1 MGGHARDRVT
11 VTATSV
17 WFPRARSVELREETL
32 RGPGPGEVRV
42 RAVAS
47 GLSHG
52 TEMLV
57 FRGQVPVD
65 LALDLPTLAGSYG
78 FPIKFGYAS
87 VGHVVEVGAGV
98 ALSSGDLVFVHH
110 PHQREYVVS
119 ASLAVSLPP
128 RLPPE
133 FGVFLANCETALNVV
148 LDAHPRFGE
157 EVAVFG
163 QGVVGLLVTQ
173 LLNLAGARVT
183 AIDPI
188 EHRRELSLRCGA
200 EVAVTPEDALARIAT
215 RTNGRGADVVIEAS
229 GNAGALQLAIDA
241 AAFQAPV
248 VICSWYGSKPVS
260 LDLGSRFHR
269 ARLRLVSSQV
279 SQLDP
284 ALAPRW
290 DRQRRLATALSLL
303 EELVIGP
310 LITHRIPLARAAEAY
325 DLVDQ
330 HPDETVQVILTYE

>member
-17 WFPRARSVELREETL
+17 WFPRAREVELREEIL
-32 RGPGPGEVRV
+32 RGPGPGEIRV
-42 RAVAS
+42 RAIAS

-57 FRGQVPVD
+57 FRGQVPAD
-65 LALDLPTLAGSYG
+65 LALDLPTLAGSYA

-87 VGHVVEVGAGV
+87 VGRVVEVGAG
-98 ALSSGDLVFVHH
+98 AAFAPGDLVFVHH
-110 PHQREYVVS
+110 PHQQEYVVS
-119 ASLAVSLPP
+119 AAAAVQLPQ

-133 FGVFLANCETALNVV
+133 LGVFLANCETALNVV
-148 LDAHPRFGE
+148 LDAHPRLGE

-183 AIDPI
+183 AVEPI
-188 EHRRELSLRCGA
+188 GLRRDLALRCGA
-200 EVAVTPEDALARIAT
+200 DEAVTPEAALERIAA
-215 RTNGRGADVVIEAS
+215 RTNGRGADVVVEAS
-229 GNAGALQLAIDA
+229 GNASALQLAIDA
-241 AAFQAPV
+241 AAFQASV
-248 VICSWYGSKPVS
+248 VVCSWYGSKPVS

-284 ALAPRW
+284 ALTPRW
-290 DRQRRLATALSLL
+290 DRQRRLDTALSLL
-303 EELVIGP
+303 GELVIGP
-310 LITHRIPLARAAEAY
+310 LITHRIPFARAAQAY
-325 DLVDQ
+325 ELVDQ
-330 HPDETVQVILTYE
+330 RPEETAQVILTYE

>member
-1 MGGHARDRVT
+1 MGGHARERVT

-17 WFPRARSVELREETL
+17 WFPRARAVELREEKL
-32 RGPGPGEVRV
+32 RGTGPGEVRV

-57 FRGQVPVD
+57 FRGEVPAD

-87 VGHVVEVGAGV
+87 VGRVVEVGAGV
-98 ALSSGDLVFVHH
+98 ALAPGDLVFVHH
-110 PHQREYVVS
+110 PHQQEYVVN
-119 ASLAVSLPP
+119 ASFAVRLPP

-133 FGVFLANCETALNVV
+133 YGVFLANCETALNVV

-163 QGVVGLLVTQ
+163 QGVVGLIVTQ

-183 AIDPI
+183 AVEPI
-188 EHRRELSLRCGA
+188 GLRRELALRCGA
-200 EVAVTPEDALARIAT
+200 EEVVTPEEALARIAT

-229 GNAGALQLAIDA
+229 GNARALQLAIDA

-248 VICSWYGSKPVS
+248 VVCSWYGSKPVS

-290 DRQRRLATALSLL
+290 DRQRRLDTALSLL
-303 EELVIGP
+303 GEIVIGP
-310 LITHRIPLARAAEAY
+310 LITHRIPFASAAVAY
-325 DLVDQ
+325 ELVDQ
-330 HPDETVQVILTYE
+330 RGDETVQVILTYE